1 MFKSCFSI
9 LLFAVLGIFVS
20 AGDALAEC
28 NVIPHPQKYKEAE
41 DLFVPAQGL
50 DKRVAVM
57 RVKELKG
64 VPAHAQNEAYELA
77 VGSISI
83 KAGRGPLARI
93 KCVSDAG
100 EINARKTLAQM
111 IKNAGP
117 RGVPHCKVLDW
128 PAYPMRGF
136 MMDCGR
142 SYIPL
147 ADLKKI
153 VAFCAEYKINI
164 FHWHL
169 TENQGWRTES
179 RVYPE
184 LNDKK
189 NYTRDHGKFYTFKEI
204 RELVAYCDSLGVM
217 LIPEIDMP
225 GHSAAFERTFKCSMQ
240 SEKGTEILK
249 KLVDEIIREGF
260 ASKTVPYFHIGT
272 DEVHITN
279 PKFVPDMVAFVR
291 ARGKKVATWNP
302 GANYK
307 PGEIDL
313 VQMWSGRGRPLA
325 GTPSLDCRLHYF
337 NHFDS
342 FADPVAVF
350 FSNFAE
356 TPEANDTIAGGVAAI
371 WCDRYINGTD
381 ALLAHNSFYPSILAF
396 AESAWQG
403 GREEY
408 FHGTGTNIP
417 LEGKKLEQFK
427 NFERRMLFV
436 KKELGAK
443 MPWVPQADVRWRI
456 TDPFP
461 NGGQLDKVFPPEK
474 EELKPEYDFDGKKV
488 GTREAR
494 GAAIYLRHVW
504 GPGGLGTVSAF
515 FKKPQTNST
524 VYAYSWVWSPKAQ
537 KVGLWAQT
545 HKISPSE
552 PDLPPPQGKWDYRES
567 RFWLN
572 DKEILPPRW
581 ENSHTSR
588 NQETELKN
596 ENFEV
601 RPPIP
606 VQLKQGWNKVLIK
619 LPVAGFSSG
628 QARLYKWMFTFALV
642 SPKGDAPVEGLIWS
656 PEKKK

>member
-1 MFKSCFSI
+1 MFKS
-9 LLFAVLGIFVS
+9 LLPSLFLALLGSCFAVANLFGACEI
-20 AGDALAEC
+20 
-28 NVIPHPQKYKEAE
+28 IPLPQKYQEKKNA
-41 DLFVPAQGL
+41 FVSPQGL
-50 DKRVAVM
+50 EKRVSVA
-57 RVKELKG
+57 RTKSLDG
-64 VPAHAQNEAYELA
+64 VPAHAQNEAYALA
-77 VGSISI
+77 ITPSGV
-83 KAGRGPLARI
+83 KI
-93 KCVSDAG
+93 KCVADAG
-100 EINARKTLAQM
+100 EINARKTLAQL
-111 IKNAGP
+111 IKTCDKK
-117 RGVPHCKVLDW
+117 RGVPVCKIIDW

-153 VAFCAEYKINI
+153 VAFCAEYKINT

-225 GHSAAFERTFKCSMQ
+225 GHSAAFVRTFNCDMQ
-240 SEKGTEILK
+240 SEKGTGILK

-260 ASKTVPYFHIGT
+260 SSKTVPYFHIGT

-279 PKFVPDMVAFVR
+279 PNFVPEMVAFVR
-291 ARGKKVATWNP
+291 ERGKKVATWNP
-302 GANYK
+302 GAHYK
-307 PGEIDL
+307 SGEIDL

-325 GTPSLDCRLHYF
+325 GTPSLDSRLHYL

-356 TPEANDTIAGGVAAI
+356 TPEASDTIAGGIAAI
-371 WCDRYINGTD
+371 WCDRYIVGTD
-381 ALLAHNSFYPSILAF
+381 AILAHNAFYPSMLAF
-396 AESAWQG
+396 AESAWHG
-403 GREEY
+403 GRKEY
-408 FHGTGTNIP
+408 FHGTGTVIP
-417 LEGKKLEQFK
+417 LEGEKLAQLK
-427 NFERRMLFV
+427 NFERRMLPV

-443 MPWVPQADVRWRI
+443 MPWVPQTDMLWRI

-461 NGGQLDKVFPPEK
+461 NGGKLDKVFPPEK
-474 EELKPEYDFDGKKV
+474 ELKNEYTFDGKKI

-504 GPGGLGTVSAF
+504 GPGGLGTVTGF
-515 FKKPQTNST
+515 FKNPQPNST
-524 VYAYSWVWSPKAQ
+524 VYAQTYVWSPKAQ
-537 KVGLWAQT
+537 RVGLWAQT
-545 HKISPSE
+545 HKISASE

-567 RFWLN
+567 QFWLN
-572 DKEILPPRW
+572 DKEIPAPKW
-581 ENSHTSR
+581 ESSHKNR
-588 NQETELKN
+588 NQETPLTN

-606 VQLKQGWNKVLIK
+606 VHLKQGWNKVLIK

-642 SPKGDAPVEGLIWS
+642 SPDGSAPVEGLVWS
-656 PEKKK
+656 PDKKH

>member
-1 MFKSCFSI
+1 MVNLQNVSMLKKIRCCLTALSFFCVAAFSA
-9 LLFAVLGIFVS
+9 FA
-20 AGDALAEC
+20 ACE
-28 NVIPHPQKYKEAE
+28 VIPLPQKYKEMKNS
-41 DLFVPAQGL
+41 FVPAQGL
-50 DKRVAVM
+50 EKRVSVT
-57 RVKELKG
+57 RVKSLDG
-64 VPAHAQNEAYELA
+64 VPAHAQKEAYA
-77 VGSISI
+77 MSVSKSGVKI
-83 KAGRGPLARI
+83 KA
-93 KCVSDAG
+93 VSEAG
-100 EINARKTLAQM
+100 EFNARKTLAQM
-111 IKNAGP
+111 IKNAGKK
-117 RGVPHCKVLDW
+117 GVPVSKILDW

-204 RELVAYCDSLGVM
+204 RELVDYCDSLGVM

-225 GHSAAFERTFKCSMQ
+225 GHSAAFVRTFKCDMQ
-240 SEKGTEILK
+240 SEKGTAILK
-249 KLVDEIIREGF
+249 KLIDEIIREGF
-260 ASKTVPYFHIGT
+260 SSKTVPYFHIGT

-279 PKFVPDMVAFVR
+279 PNFVPEMVAFVR
-291 ARGKKVATWNP
+291 ERGKKVATWNP
-302 GANYK
+302 GARYK
-307 PGEIDL
+307 TGEIDL

-325 GTPSLDCRLHYF
+325 GTPSLDSRLHYF

-356 TPEANDTIAGGVAAI
+356 TPEANDTIAGGIAAI
-371 WCDRYINGTD
+371 WCDRYIVGTD
-381 ALLAHNSFYPSILAF
+381 AILANNSFYPSILAF
-396 AESAWQG
+396 AESAWHG
-403 GREEY
+403 GRDEY
-408 FHGTGTNIP
+408 FHGTGTVIP
-417 LEGKKLEQFK
+417 LEGEKLAQLK
-427 NFERRMLFV
+427 DFERRMLPV

-456 TDPFP
+456 TEPFP
-461 NGGQLDKVFPPEK
+461 NGGKLDKAFPPED
-474 EELKPEYDFDGKKV
+474 ELKNEYEFDGKTI

-504 GPGGLGTVSAF
+504 GPGKLGTVSAF
-515 FKKPQTNST
+515 FKNPQANST
-524 VYAYSWVWSPKAQ
+524 VYAQTWVWSPKAQ

-545 HKISPSE
+545 HKISASE

-572 DKEILPPRW
+572 DKEIQPPKW
-581 ENSHTSR
+581 ESSHKGR
-588 NQETELKN
+588 NQETPLTN

-606 VQLKQGWNKVLIK
+606 VNLKQGWNKVLVK
-619 LPVAGFSSG
+619 LPVAGFSTG

-656 PEKKK
+656 PDKKK

>member
-1 MFKSCFSI
+1 MGCMFSGVRSFFAALI
-9 LLFAVLGIFVS
+9 LLAVFVASAFAACDILP
-20 AGDALAEC
+20 L
-28 NVIPHPQKYKEAE
+28 PQKYTEKKNA
-41 DLFVPAQGL
+41 FVPAQGL
-50 DKRVAVM
+50 DKRVS
-57 RVKELKG
+57 VKHVKSLDG
-64 VPAHAQNEAYELA
+64 VPAHAQSEAYEL
-77 VGSISI
+77 VVSKGGVKI
-83 KAGRGPLARI
+83 R
-93 KCVSDAG
+93 CVSDAG
-100 EINARKTLAQM
+100 ESNARKTLAQM
-111 IKNAGP
+111 IKRAKP
-117 RGVPHCKVLDW
+117 AGVPACKILDW

-204 RELVAYCDSLGVM
+204 RELVDYCDSLGVM

-249 KLVDEIIREGF
+249 KLVDEIIKEGF
-260 ASKTVPYFHIGT
+260 SSKTVPYFHIGT
-272 DEVHITN
+272 DEVRITN
-279 PKFVPDMVAFVR
+279 PDFVPEMVAFVR
-291 ARGKKVATWNP
+291 ERGKKVATWNP
-302 GANYK
+302 GAHYK

-325 GTPSLDCRLHYF
+325 GTPSLDSRLHYF

-342 FADPVAVF
+342 FADPVALF
-350 FSNFAE
+350 YSNFAE
-356 TPEANDTIAGGVAAI
+356 TPEANDTIAGGIAAI
-371 WCDRYINGTD
+371 WCDRYILGTD
-381 ALLAHNSFYPSILAF
+381 AILANNSFYPSILAF
-396 AESAWQG
+396 AESAWHG
-403 GREEY
+403 GRDEY
-408 FHGTGTNIP
+408 FHGTGTVIP
-417 LEGKKLEQFK
+417 LEGEKLKKLK
-427 NFERRMLFV
+427 NFERRMLPV

-443 MPWVPQADVRWRI
+443 MPWVPQAHMLWRI
-456 TDPFP
+456 TEPFP
-461 NGGQLDKVFPPEK
+461 NGGKLDTAFPPEK
-474 EELKPEYDFDGKKV
+474 ELKNEYEFDGKTI
-488 GTREAR
+488 GTRDAR
-494 GAAIYLRHVW
+494 GAAVYLRHVW
-504 GPGGLGTVSAF
+504 GPGKLGTVSAF
-515 FKKPQTNST
+515 FKNPQTNST
-524 VYAYSWVWSPKAQ
+524 VYAYTYVWSPKAQ

-545 HKISPSE
+545 HKISASE
-552 PDLPPPQGKWDYRES
+552 PDLPPPQDKWDARES

-572 DKEILPPRW
+572 DKEILPPKW
-581 ENSHTSR
+581 ENSHKNR
-588 NQETELKN
+588 NQETPLAN

-601 RPPIP
+601 REPIP

-642 SPKGDAPVEGLIWS
+642 SPKGDAPVEGLVWS
-656 PEKKK
+656 PDKQK

>member
-1 MFKSCFSI
+1 MNAMFSKIRS
-9 LLFAVLGIFVS
+9 LFVS
-20 AGDALAEC
+20 LLLVAVAGASVFAACE
-28 NVIPHPQKYKEAE
+28 VIPLPQEYKEKKNTY
-41 DLFVPAQGL
+41 VPAQGL
-50 DKRVAVM
+50 EKRVKVS

-64 VPAHAQNEAYELA
+64 VPEHAQNEAYALA
-77 VGSISI
+77 VTSSGV
-83 KAGRGPLARI
+83 KI

-100 EINARKTLAQM
+100 ESNARKTLAQL
-111 IKNAGP
+111 IKNAEAK
-117 RGVPHCKVLDW
+117 GVPACKILDW

-153 VAFCAEYKINI
+153 VDFCAAYKINI

-204 RELVAYCDSLGVM
+204 RELVDYCDARGVM

-260 ASKTVPYFHIGT
+260 PSESVKYFHIGT

-279 PKFVPDMVAFVR
+279 PGFVPDMVAFVR
-291 ARGKKVATWNP
+291 ERGKKVATWNP
-302 GANYK
+302 GAHYK

-325 GTPSLDCRLHYF
+325 GTPSLDSRLHYL

-350 FSNFAE
+350 FSNFGEA
-356 TPEANDTIAGGVAAI
+356 PEANGTIAGGIAAI
-371 WCDRYINGTD
+371 WCDRYIIGTD
-381 ALLAHNSFYPSILAF
+381 NVLANNSFYPSMLAF
-396 AESAWQG
+396 AESAWHG
-403 GREEY
+403 GRREY
-408 FHGTGTNIP
+408 FHGTGTVIP
-417 LEGKKLEQFK
+417 LEGEKLAQLK
-427 NFERRMLFV
+427 DFERRMLPV

-443 MPWVPQADVRWRI
+443 MPWVPQTDILWRI
-456 TDPFP
+456 TEPFP
-461 NGGQLDKVFPPEK
+461 NEGKLGKAFPPEK
-474 EELKPEYDFDGKKV
+474 ELKNEYEFDGKKI
-488 GTREAR
+488 GTRDAR

-515 FKKPQTNST
+515 FKNPQTNST
-524 VYAYSWVWSPKAQ
+524 VYAYSYVWSPKAQ

-545 HKISPSE
+545 HKISASE
-552 PDLPPPQGKWDYRES
+552 PDLPPPQGAWDYRES
-567 RFWLN
+567 KFWLN
-572 DKEILPPRW
+572 DKEIQPPKW
-581 ENSHTSR
+581 ENSHKGR
-588 NQETELKN
+588 NQETPLAN

-619 LPVAGFSSG
+619 LPVSGFSSG

-642 SPKGDAPVEGLIWS
+642 SPKGDAPVEGLVWS
-656 PEKKK
+656 PDKQK